1 MDPTKSTSSR
11 RRKSNRNSLFDSS
24 DEDAERG
31 LTRNDKGRDSKG
43 GSDSRKGL
51 FDDHDDENDH
61 DGLPLEQLQQS
72 IKERQLR
79 KKAHLETL
87 QAQVLEATT
96 LANAFKA
103 DVAQLS
109 LQLGS
114 ANAKIEKRNRQLQNA
129 KDLVQSLQAQVA
141 TLTAQVLEENALRG
155 RDEQTWLLERA
166 SLLRQIEEWKSK
178 AHFTPLPISP
188 TTKSAS
194 ASSLLGKLW
203 SKAKPKEEVVAP
215 TPVTTTR
222 PQMFTVHVQSEDDDD
237 ESSDSLLGSSD
248 DDDDEVDDAS
258 DSDKGPVP
266 MPPPLPREARPSP
279 PVVEMHSTDDAED
292 DALDND
298 EDDEDDRED
307 TATTGDRRSHTE
319 SKPPSAH
326 EPKVPPTVSRMNMYM
341 EKRAKKEAQKREKE
355 ALEAQEKN
363 RWQEVYE
370 QEWAQLAQEAKES
383 KKKRKQKKP
392 SVTGAQ
398 FTRISRQRPSSM
410 KHLQKPAGAVP
421 TPTVVPASPP
431 APSAGVVPP
440 PPPVPV
446 REPVDP
452 TPPVVVSPPLPPEPS
467 DADVE
472 LYRRQQARLQELH
485 EAERLKREQ
494 AEETD
499 RIKRDIHATINA
511 WARGKSLTVLL
522 STLNQLN
529 VLNGLGLD
537 ALGAI
542 TAPEIDGGD
551 SAKKAYRFV
560 IRVIHPD
567 KLRNNGSIAQQVA
580 ARDVFTVVNQAFDA
594 FKEKL

>member
-1 MDPTKSTSSR
+1 MDPTKSAPLR

-24 DEDAERG
+24 DEDASRG
-31 LTRNDKGRDSKG
+31 LTRSDKGRDSKG

-51 FDDHDDENDH
+51 FDDHDDENGD

-87 QAQVLEATT
+87 QTQVVEATT

-141 TLTAQVLEENALRG
+141 TLTAQVLEEKSLRG

-166 SLLRQIEEWKSK
+166 SLLRQIEEWKAK
-178 AHFTPLPISP
+178 AHFTPLPVPISP

-203 SKAKPKEEVVAP
+203 SKAKPKEEAVAP
-215 TPVTTTR
+215 APVTTAR

-248 DDDDEVDDAS
+248 DDDDDAS
-258 DSDKGPVP
+258 DSDSDRGPLP

-292 DALDND
+292 DAEALDND
-298 EDDEDDRED
+298 EDDDDLAHPASTRH
-307 TATTGDRRSHTE
+307 SHTE
-319 SKPPSAH
+319 PTPSSAH

-383 KKKRKQKKP
+383 KMKRKQKKP

-410 KHLQKPAGAVP
+410 KHLQKPAGVAP

-431 APSAGVVPP
+431 APSTGVVPP

-446 REPVDP
+446 PVDL
-452 TPPVVVSPPLPPEPS
+452 TPPVVASPPLPPEPS

-485 EAERLKREQ
+485 EAGRHS
-494 AEETD
+494 D
-499 RIKRDIHATINA
+499 
-511 WARGKSLTVLL
+511 
-522 STLNQLN
+522 
-529 VLNGLGLD
+529 
-537 ALGAI
+537 
-542 TAPEIDGGD
+542 
-551 SAKKAYRFV
+551 
-560 IRVIHPD
+560 
-567 KLRNNGSIAQQVA
+567 
-580 ARDVFTVVNQAFDA
+580 
-594 FKEKL
+594 